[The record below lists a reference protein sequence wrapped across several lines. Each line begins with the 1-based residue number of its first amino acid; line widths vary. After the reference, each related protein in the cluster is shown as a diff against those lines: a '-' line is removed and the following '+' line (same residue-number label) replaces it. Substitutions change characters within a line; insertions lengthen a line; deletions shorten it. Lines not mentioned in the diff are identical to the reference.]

1 MTVFYWLVLFILL
14 IIVELGTLQLVSLWF
29 ACGSLAGLVIL
40 QLGGSIEAQLIGF
53 LLVSFVLLILVKP
66 LTDKKLKG
74 HQVKTNVD
82 SLIGKTAKVIK
93 QINGPDG
100 RGVAVVNGLEWI
112 AVAYDDSVFEEG
124 PYVTIREIS
133 GVKLIVEAKAEEV

>member
-53 LLVSFVLLILVKP
+53 LLVSFVLLILVK
-66 LTDKKLKG
+66 G

-100 RGVAVVNGLEWI
+100 RGVAVVNGLEWT

-124 PYVTIREIS
+124 TYVTIREIS
-133 GVKLIVEAKAEEV
+133 GVKMIVEAKAEEV